1 MKRMLIN
8 ATQKEE
14 VRIALVDGQTL
25 YDLDVETPL
34 HQKKKANIYKG
45 KITRIEPSL
54 EAAFVDY
61 GAERH
66 GFLPFKEVASEYF
79 PNEKPD
85 SGRLSIKDVLSE
97 GQEVIVQVQKEER
110 GNKGAALTTQITLAG
125 PYVVM
130 MPNNPK
136 AGGIS
141 RRIEGDERSDIRDT
155 LRDLNTPEGM
165 GLIIRT
171 AGVGKSTEE
180 LQWGVN
186 YLIQL
191 WDAIKSAA
199 NEKSAPFLIHQES
212 DIVILAIR
220 DYLRQDIGEII
231 IDDMDTFHKA
241 RDFIQHVMPQQVYKV
256 KPYQDT
262 IPLFTR
268 FQIESQIES
277 AYQREVTLPS
287 GGAIVIDITEA
298 LTAIDINSSRATKGG
313 DIEETAFNTNMEAAC
328 EIARQLRLRDLGGLV
343 VIDFIDMHSSKH
355 QREVENKLRE
365 AVKSDRARV
374 QISKISRFGLLE
386 MSRQRLRPSIEESTQ
401 IVCPRCK
408 GVGVIRGVS
417 SLGLSILRLL
427 EEESMKE
434 NTRRVT
440 VQLPVDVA
448 TFLLNEKRAQ
458 ITKIEDRHNMHVLIV
473 PNEHLQTPQ
482 YMMERTRLSDDEV
495 HVISYEAKD
504 EIKSEEEIHSVNE
517 TPKPK
522 EEPAVQNVTPM
533 APPPPASVEEKPNG
547 EVKAG
552 LFKRVW
558 SALFGKAEEP
568 EEVKPK
574 EKSQGNRNR
583 NNRNRNNRND
593 RRRNDRR
600 RGNRNDRPESK
611 ETAAETTAKTI
622 NEENDKQE
630 NTSAKSN
637 RRRNNR
643 RRRPRQDEN
652 AKPENQNT
660 QPIQEQD
667 VEKTDQQL
675 NATQEEKAPVQAS
688 NKPKEETKESKPRSR
703 RRSRYNSR
711 SGFNSRRRAPKDAE
725 SRSIHSP
732 APHLVTVTKDGEVIH
747 KEPAKEE
754 QKQQSETSQEMT
766 AATSENLTVAQAPV
780 ESMQEETI
788 LNQGSV
794 SETTDNSNEIQMDNA
809 DKAPATEQQD
819 AEKTVDSEAAEPQ
832 AELNFNST
840 AENVTE
846 TVTTEPETSVSE
858 SEEKSEAETDGQV
871 ETQKESPVETQSA
884 SDNSEADSG
893 ANSEEAPSE
902 TDNVASANNS
912 VAEKTETEIQADDVT
927 DNSPKDET
935 LSEPSAKPEV
945 SSEAEATEQE
955 AKQEEEKTKA

>member
-45 KITRIEPSL
+45 KVTRIEPSL

-66 GFLPFKEVASEYF
+66 GFLPFKEIASEYF
-79 PNEKPD
+79 PQEKPE
-85 SGRLSIKDVLSE
+85 SGRFSIKDVLKE
-97 GQEVIVQVQKEER
+97 GQEIIVQVQKEER

-130 MPNNPK
+130 MPNNAK

-141 RRIEGDERSDIRDT
+141 RRIEGDDRSSIRDT
-155 LRDLNTPEGM
+155 LRDLDTPEGM

-171 AGVGKSTEE
+171 AGVGKNTEE

-186 YLIQL
+186 YLVQL
-191 WDAIKSAA
+191 WEAITKAA
-199 NEKSAPFLIHQES
+199 EEKSAPFLIHQES

-231 IDDMDTFHKA
+231 IDDMETYHKA

-313 DIEETAFNTNMEAAC
+313 DIEETAFNTNLEAAC

-343 VIDFIDMHSSKH
+343 VIDFIDMHSNRH
-355 QREVENKLRE
+355 QREVENKIRE

-374 QISKISRFGLLE
+374 QIGKISRFGLLE
-386 MSRQRLRPSIEESTQ
+386 MSRQRLRPSIDESTQ
-401 IVCPRCK
+401 IVCPRCS

-448 TFLLNEKRAQ
+448 TFLLNEKRQQ
-458 ITKIEDRHNMHVLIV
+458 ITKIEDRHSMHVLIV

-482 YMMERTRLSDDEV
+482 YIMERTRLNDEID
-495 HVISYEAKD
+495 HHASYENKI
-504 EIKSEEEIHSVNE
+504 EVIPESELHNVNE

-522 EEPAVQNVTPM
+522 EEPAVKNITPT
-533 APPPPASVEEKPNG
+533 APPPAQTETAPQPAAEAKP
-547 EVKAG
+547 G
-552 LFKRVW
+552 LFTRVW
-558 SALFGKAEEP
+558 KALFGKAEEP
-568 EEVKPK
+568 EETKPQNK
-574 EKSQGNRNR
+574 QR
-583 NNRNRNNRND
+583 NNRNRNNRDGDD
-593 RRRNDRR
+593 RRN
-600 RGNRNDRPESK
+600 
-611 ETAAETTAKTI
+611 
-622 NEENDKQE
+622 
-630 NTSAKSN
+630 N

-643 RRRPRQDEN
+643 RRTNQRDNEHDKDQKQDRNDVPQNDSNNIEEGNKRRRNRRNNRGRRNKSEEVIDNQNLTQTETTQAQQDNQTPADNNNQQNVDNKADNKNDGGKKPRQ
-652 AKPENQNT
+652 
-660 QPIQEQD
+660 
-667 VEKTDQQL
+667 
-675 NATQEEKAPVQAS
+675 
-688 NKPKEETKESKPRSR
+688 R

-711 SGFNSRRRAPKDAE
+711 SDFNSRRRAPRDAE
-725 SRSIHSP
+725 NRSIHSP
-732 APHLVTVTKDGEVIH
+732 APHLVNAEGELDPEKVEAH
-747 KEPAKEE
+747 KAK
-754 QKQQSETSQEMT
+754 
-766 AATSENLTVAQAPV
+766 
-780 ESMQEETI
+780 
-788 LNQGSV
+788 
-794 SETTDNSNEIQMDNA
+794 
-809 DKAPATEQQD
+809 
-819 AEKTVDSEAAEPQ
+819 AEKTAALIAEAAPITEASAVTEAKPTDATNSNDTTVTEPEIVQTEATENKVETSTDNVAPQ
-832 AELNFNST
+832 AELALDT
-840 AENVTE
+840 ATVETPTQAEDVTEKAENESATE
-846 TVTTEPETSVSE
+846 KAENSESDASKVSDESAKSAEPEQIEIVQAQE
-858 SEEKSEAETDGQV
+858 QVVDAEEVNTD
-871 ETQKESPVETQSA
+871 K
-884 SDNSEADSG
+884 
-893 ANSEEAPSE
+893 
-902 TDNVASANNS
+902 S
-912 VAEKTETEIQADDVT
+912 VAEPVEQAVTTVTEDSTSSSKAE
-927 DNSPKDET
+927 NSEQ
-935 LSEPSAKPEV
+935 SAKAGNVETDE
-945 SSEAEATEQE
+945 STESAESEKAE
-955 AKQEEEKTKA
+955 KPKA